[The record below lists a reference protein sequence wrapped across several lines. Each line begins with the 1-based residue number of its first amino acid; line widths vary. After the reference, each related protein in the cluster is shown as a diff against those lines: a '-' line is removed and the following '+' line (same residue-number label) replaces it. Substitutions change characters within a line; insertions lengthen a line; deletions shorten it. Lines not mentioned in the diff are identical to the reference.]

1 MGTASSEDPGEEA
14 GSLVEVGLR
23 SLTLDGGVERIYIFL
38 RMKPLCVLNCV
49 MGLQIDK
56 KWEFTAKMIKTNPA
70 SGASHPRAAPMF
82 NFLGI

>member
-1 MGTASSEDPGEEA
+1 MGTDSSEDPGEEA

-70 SGASHPRAAPMF
+70 AGASRPRAAPMF